1 MSTNIVKKE
10 DIQLFLTLLDTI
22 HDFGNTSRVSA
33 VITPDKSKNKKT
45 STEFNPAFIIDF
57 LMLGYIHNRFQK
69 LIGLDNNQNYIRSI
83 ENCSKN
89 KFVKNSNIAKH
100 ICKQFYYPTYSDSIM
115 FRSPNPEEISKD
127 ILFDYLKGIKIIYDE
142 SNVLYWNST
151 DIDWTKKGNC
161 VRLKLGNIGNKEVDE
176 KDPSGIF
183 DEEDEK
189 TQSKKLY
196 NKIKDF
202 YGNDVAYAT
211 DANKLNKNWFC
222 VDGIDETH
230 YTGIFAEYDSFKR
243 GKKGGTNNTN
253 NNNSNNNDLPI
264 PRVETKCELYEFQ
277 PYSLDKTNNEL
288 IRLEQIFVR
297 KRSGTDLYIVNHK
310 TQFKYGITEYIKS
323 YAIKTGNETKTII
336 NNSKVKER
344 RGLSLF
350 ILLFNEINKKTLGY
364 KEINRGTVNRSGLE
378 QGIKSLGL
386 EALKD
391 TYKISLTIL
400 EAAENVRTSK
410 EYKKEYACLD
420 PVDFILALFDF
431 KRSMDYL
438 YVKACQSANIIEET
452 KLETNINYKRKKYVF
467 VSADRSAIY
476 YSLMLNNPCILTP
489 PIPTAKGENKGEQ
502 EIIMYNPPPIEQ
514 PKIKQNSSQVKQ
526 SSSQVK
532 QSSPQ
537 IIPNNSTEPSPEDAV
552 ARALFEELLPIA
564 KKTNNINANNANNAN
579 NVREIELIEEIK
591 EISVLT
597 FDEQLSNLT
606 NEVCI
611 EFIQLYDDDK
621 TEKIYNP
628 ITRRTVAKL
637 NKNIKLIYNYCKGI
651 QKAEEELKTA
661 KEKKKINAKKVIDDL
676 REIEETETKRLE
688 KERKDKINDGAK
700 SIIKDGIS
708 KKTILDNKPKQ
719 NFGSKQI
726 SDGLIKYNITAKE
739 FCKYLD
745 DFRENID
752 VIEFKRLVVKTHI
765 NTICSKPKSGGSLQE
780 QLENIYNSVNSSS
793 SNTNNTL
800 STILL
805 QNIPLVNLE
814 TMCEVGSPM
823 YIFFQFYGQLTPSI
837 SFFWF
842 ITFKSLLFFTFG
854 NDMDRE
860 DCEKFA
866 ELNTVNSQI
875 TNNSQLRQQNNS
887 QIRQQNNSQLRQQ
900 TVQPNVQQ
908 NSRGIQQT
916 VQQNSRG
923 VQQTVQQNSRGVQQN
938 NRNVPIKQAQQY
950 RQVQQAKPKNNIQQN
965 NNNTTRQS
973 DQNGG
978 KKKINKK

>member
-1 MSTNIVKKE
+1 MSTNIEKK

-45 STEFNPAFIIDF
+45 PPEFNPAFIIDF

-69 LIGLDNNQNYIRSI
+69 LIGLDNNQNYIKI
-83 ENCSKN
+83 KNNCSKI
-89 KFVKNSNIAKH
+89 KFVKNSNIARH
-100 ICKQFYYPTYSDSIM
+100 ICQQFYYPTYSDSIM
-115 FRSPNPEEISKD
+115 FRSPNPEEISKN
-127 ILFDYLKGIKIIYDE
+127 ILFDYLGNNKQITYNE
-142 SNVLYWNST
+142 SNVLKWNDT
-151 DIDWTKKGNC
+151 DWTKKGNC
-161 VRLKLGNIGNKEVDE
+161 VRLQLGNKGVDG

-189 TQSKKLY
+189 TQGKKLY
-196 NKIKDF
+196 DKIKDF
-202 YGNDVAYAT
+202 YGNDISYAT

-222 VDGIDETH
+222 VDGQNETH
-230 YTGIFAEYDSFKR
+230 YTGEFTKYDSFKNPSARIGGRKIGGAR
-243 GKKGGTNNTN
+243 G
-253 NNNSNNNDLPI
+253 
-264 PRVETKCELYEFQ
+264 ETRNAHSSEETICELYEFQ
-277 PYSLDKTNNEL
+277 DYSLDRTNNEL
-288 IRLEQIFVR
+288 IRLESVFVR
-297 KRSGTDLYIVNHK
+297 KLTGTNLYTVNHK
-310 TQFKYGITEYIKS
+310 TQLNYGTTNPEKS
-323 YAIKTGNETKTII
+323 YEIITGNETKTIT

-364 KEINRGTVNRSGLE
+364 KEINRGTINRSGLE
-378 QGIKSLGL
+378 EAIKSLGL
-386 EALKD
+386 GALKD

-400 EAAENVRTSK
+400 ETADNVRRGNLAEK
-410 EYKKEYACLD
+410 DYACLD
-420 PVDFILALFDF
+420 PVNFILALFDF

-514 PKIKQNSSQVKQ
+514 SKVKQNSSQVKQ
-526 SSSQVK
+526 SSSQ
-532 QSSPQ
+532 
-537 IIPNNSTEPSPEDAV
+537 ITPNNSTEPSLEDYAA

-564 KKTNNINANNANNAN
+564 KKTNIINANNAN
-579 NVREIELIEEIK
+579 NVREIEPIEEIK

-611 EFIQLYDDDK
+611 EFIQSYDDK

-637 NKNIKLIYNYCKGI
+637 NKNITLIYNYCKGI
-651 QKAEEELKTA
+651 QTAEEELKAA
-661 KEKKKINAKKVIDDL
+661 KERKKTNAKKVIDNL
-676 REIEETETKRLE
+676 REKEKLEEKKLEEPTEKKRLE
-688 KERKDKINDGAK
+688 DERIEKIKVDVIKILTDGRDKKRNRK
-700 SIIKDGIS
+700 
-708 KKTILDNKPKQ
+708 

-726 SDGLIKYNITAKE
+726 NDSLKNYNITAKE
-739 FCKYLD
+739 FCDYLKNNSNN
-745 DFRENID
+745 ES
-752 VIEFKRLVVKTHI
+752 VQEFNKEVDQKHIKTVCGNPI
-765 NTICSKPKSGGSLQE
+765 SGGSLQE

-814 TMCEVGSPM
+814 TICEVGSPM
-823 YIFFQFYGQLTPSI
+823 YIFFQFYGQLTPRI

-854 NDMDRE
+854 NDMERE
-860 DCEKFA
+860 DCEKFS

-875 TNNSQLRQQNNS
+875 TNNSQLRQQVKPQQVS
-887 QIRQQNNSQLRQQ
+887 QGVSNNSQLRQQ
-900 TVQPNVQQ
+900 VKPQQ
-908 NSRGIQQT
+908 VSQGVSNNSQLRQQ
-916 VQQNSRG
+916 VKPQQI
-923 VQQTVQQNSRGVQQN
+923 
-938 NRNVPIKQAQQY
+938 PQAP
-950 RQVQQAKPKNNIQQN
+950 RVQQAKPKNNIQKN
-965 NNNTTRQS
+965 NSNTDSSR
-973 DQNGG
+973 DQYGG
-978 KKKINKK
+978 IKKKKQPSNKKL